1 MKFRNLLLSAV
12 SALTLLS
19 CGGGGGSSS
28 SMNAGG
34 IGGTGVS
41 SGPVT
46 GFGSVIV
53 NGVEYNTDAA
63 NFTVEGSIAGK
74 GSTGQSKLAAG
85 MIVSVAHDSSIPPL
99 AKSVSFRDNAEG
111 PIALLAVNTTTGA
124 GTFTVLGLAVTV
136 NNLTVFA
143 NTSGLIGSTP
153 LNDGDIV
160 EVSGQLTG
168 TNELVATR
176 VENKMSTTCTSGIEV
191 KGTVRNVDAGSGR
204 LDITSSQDTLHINAN
219 GHMPSTL
226 QNGDYIEVKS
236 NTCPASSTMV
246 ASAIIKD
253 SSVHEGPDLSKLD
266 AGANALEIKGIV
278 TDAGGAASACSFTVN
293 GQPVLT
299 TSSTQINGGS
309 GANCTTLI
317 NGTLVKVEGHLNN
330 GTLVAS
336 TVQNEDSESVAAD
349 HFVGTIVVD
358 THSSAFEGTI
368 HVDTSSVSSP
378 PIVADLNTQFEGQTQ
393 QYDLETMKASPTCA
407 EVEVNTVSGGLHAI
421 SIHQEDCGH

>member
-1 MKFRNLLLSAV
+1 
-12 SALTLLS
+12 
-19 CGGGGGSSS
+19 
-28 SMNAGG
+28 
-34 IGGTGVS
+34 
-41 SGPVT
+41 
-46 GFGSVIV
+46 
-53 NGVEYNTDAA
+53 
-63 NFTVEGSIAGK
+63 
-74 GSTGQSKLAAG
+74 
-85 MIVSVAHDSSIPPL
+85 
-99 AKSVSFRDNAEG
+99 
-111 PIALLAVNTTTGA
+111 
-124 GTFTVLGLAVTV
+124 V

-176 VENKMSTTCTSGIEV
+176 VENKMPATCASGIEV
-191 KGTVRNVDAGSGR
+191 KGTVSGVDTSGSGSFY
-204 LDITSSQDTLHINAN
+204 ITSSQDTLHVNAN
-219 GHMPSTL
+219 GHVPVTL
-226 QNGDYIEVKS
+226 QDNDYIEVKAS
-236 NTCPASSTMV
+236 ACPASGTLV
-246 ASAIIKD
+246 ANDVIKD
-253 SSVHEGPDLSKLD
+253 ISVHEGPDLRELD
-266 AGANALEIKGIV
+266 TGANALEIKGIV
-278 TDAGGAASACSFTVN
+278 TDAGGAPSACSFTVN

-336 TVQNEDSESVAAD
+336 TAQNEDSESVAAD
-349 HFVGTIVVD
+349 HFVGTVVVD

-421 SIHQEDCGH
+421 SIHQEDCGP

>member
-1 MKFRNLLLSAV
+1 MKFRNLLLSAL
-12 SALTLLS
+12 SALALLS
-19 CGGGGGSSS
+19 CGGGSGGGMS
-28 SMNAGG
+28 AGG

-53 NGVEYNTDAA
+53 NGVEYDTTSAS
-63 NFTVEGSIAGK
+63 FTVEGSAAGT
-74 GSTGQSKLAAG
+74 GRTGQNKLAAG
-85 MIVSVAHDSSIPPL
+85 MMVSLTHDSGKPPL
-99 AKSVSFRDNAEG
+99 AKSVSFQDNAEG
-111 PIALLAVNTTTGA
+111 PIATITISNSTTGT
-124 GTFTVLGLAVTV
+124 GTFTVLGLTVRV

-143 NTSGLIGSTP
+143 NTSGLIGSTK
-153 LNDGDIV
+153 LSDGDIV

-176 VENKMSTTCTSGIEV
+176 VENKMPNTCAAGIEV

-204 LDITSSQDTLHINAN
+204 LDITSSQDTLHVNAN

-246 ASAIIKD
+246 ASAIITD

-266 AGANALEIKGIV
+266 AGATELEVKGV
-278 TDAGGAASACSFTVN
+278 VAGTGGTSPTCHFTVN
-293 GQPVLT
+293 GQPVQT
-299 TSSTQINGGS
+299 TTSTQISS
-309 GANCTTLI
+309 GNCATLI
-317 NGTLVKVEGHLNN
+317 DDTLVEVDGHLNN
-330 GTLVAS
+330 GILIAS

-349 HFVGTIVVD
+349 HFVGTVVVD
-358 THSSAFEGTI
+358 MHSSAFKGTI
-368 HVDTSSVSSP
+368 HMETSGGPGQSIGV
-378 PIVADLNTQFEGQTQ
+378 DLNTQFEGQTQ
-393 QYDLETMKASPTCA
+393 EYNLDTMKASPTCA

-421 SIHQEDCGH
+421 SIHQEDCGP